1 MNAPNLV
8 TPKRCAVYC
17 RVSSDEGLSQAF
29 NSIDAQKEAGQA
41 FIVSQRAEGWIPVV
55 DDYDDPAYS
64 GGTMERPALKRLLAD
79 IEAGRV
85 NIIVV
90 YKIDRL
96 SRSLSDFA
104 KMVDIFDRFG
114 VSFSAVTQ
122 QINSA
127 TSMGRLML
135 NVLLSFAQFEREVTG
150 ERIRD
155 KFAASKA
162 KGIWMGGV
170 VPMGYRVQDRKLLVV
185 PQEAEVIRRVFRD
198 YARSQCTTDLVRDFM
213 AEGLTTKRGIPFGK
227 QAIYKILHNRMYLG
241 EMIHKGKS
249 FPGEHAAIV
258 DRDLWDGAHAVL
270 SKDTQQRRVA
280 TMTRNSPVALLR
292 GLLYA
297 PNGKKMIPSAVVK
310 KAQGGK
316 RYRYYLD
323 SKNGRYG
330 KGPDTFG
337 TLGADQIECLVIEHV
352 VAALQSPASVQAVWD
367 AVRTQTSDIDE
378 PHVVLAMNNLGA
390 IWQTLFPA
398 EQVRIVNLL
407 IERVQL
413 TQESVE
419 IQWRQTGWAALVGEF
434 KVGTIGAEL
443 AELELAERELA

>member
-1 MNAPNLV
+1 MTAPILIP
-8 TPKRCAVYC
+8 PKRCAVYC
-17 RVSSDEGLSQAF
+17 RVSSDEGLDQAF
-29 NSIDAQKEAGQA
+29 NSIDAQKEAGHA
-41 FIVSQRAEGWIPVV
+41 FIASQRAEGWIPVP
-55 DDYDDPAYS
+55 DDYEDAAYS
-64 GGTMERPALKRLLAD
+64 GGNMDRPGLKRLLAD
-79 IEAGRV
+79 IEFGRV
-85 NIIVV
+85 DVIVV

-104 KMVDIFDRFG
+104 KMVDIFDRHG

-162 KGIWMGGV
+162 KGMWMGGV
-170 VPMGYRVQDRKLLVV
+170 VPMGYRVQDRRLLVV

-198 YARSQCTTDLVRDFM
+198 YARTRCTTDMVRNFM
-213 AEGLTTKRGIPFGK
+213 AEGITTKRGMPFGK
-227 QAIYKILHNRMYLG
+227 QAIYKILHNRLYLG

-249 FPGEHAAIV
+249 YPGEHAAIV
-258 DRDLWDGAHAVL
+258 DRGLWDAAHEVL
-270 SKDTQQRRVA
+270 SIDTQERKSR
-280 TMTRNSPVALLR
+280 TLTRNSPVALLR

-297 PNGKKMIPSAVVK
+297 PNGMRMIPNSVRK

-323 SKNGRYG
+323 GKNGRYG
-330 KGPDTFG
+330 KGADTFG
-337 TLGADQIECLVIEHV
+337 TLAADQIEGLVVEHV
-352 VAALQSPASVQAVWD
+352 IAALRSPASVQAVWD
-367 AVRTQTSDIDE
+367 AVRGQTTDIGE
-378 PHVVLAMNNLGA
+378 PGVVLAMGNLGA
-390 IWQTLFPA
+390 IWQSLFPA

-413 TQESVE
+413 TQDSVE
-419 IQWRQTGWAALVGEF
+419 IQWRQSGWSSLVGEF
-434 KVGTIGAEL
+434 KTGTIGAEL
-443 AELELAERELA
+443 AEMESQ

>member
-1 MNAPNLV
+1 
-8 TPKRCAVYC
+8 
-17 RVSSDEGLSQAF
+17 
-29 NSIDAQKEAGQA
+29 
-41 FIVSQRAEGWIPVV
+41 
-55 DDYDDPAYS
+55 
-64 GGTMERPALKRLLAD
+64 
-79 IEAGRV
+79 
-85 NIIVV
+85 
-90 YKIDRL
+90 
-96 SRSLSDFA
+96 
-104 KMVDIFDRFG
+104 
-114 VSFSAVTQ
+114 
-122 QINSA
+122 
-127 TSMGRLML
+127 
-135 NVLLSFAQFEREVTG
+135 
-150 ERIRD
+150 
-155 KFAASKA
+155 
-162 KGIWMGGV
+162 
-170 VPMGYRVQDRKLLVV
+170 
-185 PQEAEVIRRVFRD
+185 
-198 YARSQCTTDLVRDFM
+198 
-213 AEGLTTKRGIPFGK
+213 
-227 QAIYKILHNRMYLG
+227 MYLG

-249 FPGEHAAIV
+249 FPGEHASIV
-258 DRDLWDGAHAVL
+258 DRALWDAAHAVL
-270 SKDTQQRRVA
+270 SKDTQERRVA

-297 PNGKKMIPSAVVK
+297 PNGKKMIPSAVVR

-323 SKNGRYG
+323 SKNARFG

-337 TLGADQIECLVIEHV
+337 TLGADQIEGLVIEHV

-419 IQWRQTGWAALVGEF
+419 IRWRQAGWAALVGEF